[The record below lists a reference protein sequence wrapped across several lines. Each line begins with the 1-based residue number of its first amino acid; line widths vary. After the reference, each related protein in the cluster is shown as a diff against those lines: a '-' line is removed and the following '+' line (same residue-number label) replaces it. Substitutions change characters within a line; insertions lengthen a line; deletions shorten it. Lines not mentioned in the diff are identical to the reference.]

1 MLCPPSS
8 AIVAPKSS
16 SGAEPAQAVRYWIG
30 VDGGGTH
37 TRLRLWAHQNQA
49 FVRLGEGQAGP
60 SALGQGVNA
69 AWRQIAE
76 ALAAAAVQAGLA
88 VPPWQACALG
98 LGLSGANDP
107 ALAQAFRAADP
118 GCARLELASD
128 ALTGVLGAHGGR
140 PGALLIAGTGSVALA
155 LHADGRQV
163 AVGGWGWLNGDE
175 GSGAWIGKAV
185 MQHAQRALD
194 HRDPAGPLAQA
205 VWARCG
211 ANAEAL
217 LAWCAQAQQA
227 RYASLAPLAFD
238 CADQDPMAA
247 ALLQEAVRQLEAMV
261 AAVDPEAALPLALP
275 LALSGTVAVRLAP
288 QFSPALRARLV
299 MPQGDALD
307 GALRLLQTH

>member
-1 MLCPPSS
+1 MLCPSS
-8 AIVAPKSS
+8 AAIVAPKS
-16 SGAEPAQAVRYWIG
+16 EPAAGLAQAVRYWIG

-37 TRLRLWAHQNQA
+37 TRLRLWERRAA
-49 FVRLGEGQAGP
+49 DWVCLGEGQAGP
-60 SALGQGVNA
+60 SALGQGVGQ
-69 AWRQIAE
+69 AWRQIGE
-76 ALAAAAVQAGLA
+76 ALAAAAVQAGHA
-88 VPPWQACALG
+88 VPHWAQCALG

-118 GCARLELASD
+118 GCARLALASD
-128 ALTGVLGAHGGR
+128 ALTGVLGAHGGQ

-205 VWARCG
+205 IWARCG
-211 ANAEAL
+211 ASAEAL
-217 LAWCAQAQQA
+217 LAWCAESGQA

-238 CADQDPMAA
+238 CAAQDPAA
-247 ALLQEAVRQLEAMV
+247 ARLLQEAVQQLEAMV
-261 AAVDPEAALPLALP
+261 AAVDPQASLPLV
-275 LALSGTVAVRLAP
+275 LSGTVAARLAP
-288 QFSPALRARLV
+288 QFSAALRARV
-299 MPQGDALD
+299 VVPQGDALD
-307 GALRLLQTH
+307 GALRLLQSA